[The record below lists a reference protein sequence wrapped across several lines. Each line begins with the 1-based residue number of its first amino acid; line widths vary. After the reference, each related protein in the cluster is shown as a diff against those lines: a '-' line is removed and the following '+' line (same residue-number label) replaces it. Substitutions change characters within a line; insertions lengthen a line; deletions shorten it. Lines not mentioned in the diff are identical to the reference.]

1 MKKDDLQNAM
11 KDIDPRLVREASGK
25 KTVSKKTL
33 VGISVSALSI
43 VLVAAIVLSAVLIKP
58 AKSGGPSSNNG
69 GKQGGDVLVIPGPS
83 EGLSYGK
90 KLGDGVVKGS
100 SGVIN
105 DGSYHG
111 GAPESYDL
119 PGSSKGG
126 YAGESAYSAS
136 DGDAEVI
143 RDYGGYPM
151 EGVVTD
157 PYASYSEP
165 APYVEF
171 PGAIAEWNVSAGT
184 LTAGEWRDRDN
195 LNDWFKLINENEWN
209 AYLAQRKLYSNRVV
223 KVHVADGDSVCF
235 NVRAEV
241 LADGKVLA
249 GGRTDVNGDVVLA
262 YDILGNQNVKPDTVR
277 ILGKDTAIEDG
288 ASDISV
294 DISSEEGYDKPYK
307 LDLMLMIDTTGSMGD
322 EISYL
327 AAELSDMVKRISES
341 GKQLSIRVSVNFY
354 RDETDDYVVK
364 YYDFRENIDECI
376 EQIRQEYASGGGD
389 MPEAVHKALSNAVSG
404 HEWRADAVK
413 LCFLVLDA
421 PPHTES
427 EVQGIGVDI
436 ANSLLM
442 ASEYGIRI
450 IPVYCS
456 SDSGNETEFIL
467 RSYALVTGGTF
478 IFLTDHSGIGNP
490 HAEPTVGEY
499 DVEFL
504 NDCMVRVTCEYL
516 GLEYTAPEAKIPAV
530 QDGSDANGN

>member
-11 KDIDPRLVREASGK
+11 KDIDPKLVREASGK

-33 VGISVSALSI
+33 VGISVSALSV

-83 EGLSYGK
+83 DGLFFGK
-90 KLGDGVVKGS
+90 KLGDGVVEGS
-100 SGVIN
+100 SGDYN
-105 DGSYHG
+105 SGYYG
-111 GAPESYDL
+111 EEPEAYPA
-119 PGSSKGG
+119 PGSSGAKGG
-126 YAGESAYSAS
+126 YSDEVYYSVT
-136 DGDAEVI
+136 DGDSGGPAAVRE
-143 RDYGGYPM
+143 DAGYPV

-157 PYASYSEP
+157 PYYGI
-165 APYVEF
+165 
-171 PGAIAEWNVSAGT
+171 PGTESEWNISAGT

-195 LNDWFKLINENEWN
+195 LGDWFSLINENEWN
-209 AYLAQRKLYSNRVV
+209 SYLSSRKLYSNRVV

-241 LADGKVLA
+241 LANGKVLA

-516 GLEYTAPEAKIPAV
+516 GLEYTAPEAKTPAV